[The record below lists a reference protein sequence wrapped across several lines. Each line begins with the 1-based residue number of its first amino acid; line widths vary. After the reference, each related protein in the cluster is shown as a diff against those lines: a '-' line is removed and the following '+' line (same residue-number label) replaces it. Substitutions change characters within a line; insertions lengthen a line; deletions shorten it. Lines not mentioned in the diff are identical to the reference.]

1 MYGYCMPDQQ
11 TCFGYLDR
19 KQASCEFDD
28 GGPAVFDGFLQGVF
42 SWTNIVYECRIMK
55 IL

>member
-19 KQASCEFDD
+19 KQACEFEQACENKHANLMM
-28 GGPAVFDGFLQGVF
+28 AVLLYLMVFCKAFLAGL
-42 SWTNIVYECRIMK
+42 T
-55 IL
+55 